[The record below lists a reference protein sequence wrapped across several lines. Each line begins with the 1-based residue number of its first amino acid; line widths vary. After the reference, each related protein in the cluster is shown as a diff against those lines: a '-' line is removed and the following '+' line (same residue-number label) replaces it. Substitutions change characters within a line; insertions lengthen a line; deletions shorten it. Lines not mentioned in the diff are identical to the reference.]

1 MPESPERY
9 AARVV
14 DVPDQGIRLAPVD
27 GAAVPGEPTEANL
40 LGMAVALALGAA
52 DYEHHPKPRD
62 PGLQTIEALLAGDA
76 VMPWRATAEVAGT
89 VPYVVCDRSAS
100 GHYSC
105 RVQHR
110 PDDEPFGPLG
120 SSENL

>member
-9 AARVV
+9 VARVV
-14 DVPDQGIRLAPVD
+14 DVPDEGIRLAPLT
-27 GAAVPGEPTEANL
+27 GALAPEEPTEANL
-40 LGMAVALALGAA
+40 LGMAVALALGASE
-52 DYEHHPKPRD
+52 YEHHPEPRN
-62 PGLQTIEALLAGDA
+62 PALQTIDALLAGDA
-76 VMPWRATAEVAGT
+76 VMPWRATAEFPGT

-110 PDDEPFGPLG
+110 PKDEPAEPR
-120 SSENL
+120 